1 MNSELGRLIRFQ
13 ELNLKIVRL
22 EDRTQQIPEEVARL
36 SGTLE
41 ESRQALEE
49 KHQLIEEEQKRQRQ
63 LELEV
68 ETLRDRLSKFRTQLM
83 EVKTNREYQAMLH
96 EIEGTGKEIEEKED
110 QILEGMMAIE
120 ERQELARQAKEVFQ
134 REETEVSEKRSQ
146 LERSATQAE
155 SEIAELQKRRR
166 QLEGEIPEGLNQQFQ
181 RIASVRNGVALAE
194 AKDQSCQAC
203 HVKLRPQHFSEVKTN
218 LKIMTCENCNRF
230 LYYAGS

>member
-13 ELNLKIVRL
+13 ELNLKIVGL
-22 EDRTQQIPEEVARL
+22 EDRTKQIPDEIERL
-36 SGTLE
+36 TGILE
-41 ESRQALEE
+41 ENRQALEE

-83 EVKTNREYQAMLH
+83 EVKTNKEYQAMLH

-110 QILEGMMAIE
+110 QMLEGMMAIE
-120 ERQELARQAKEVFQ
+120 EREGLAQQAQEVFQ
-134 REETEVSEKRSQ
+134 REEKEVSEKRSK

-155 SEIAELQKRRR
+155 SEIAELLKHRRR
-166 QLEGEIPEGLNQQFQ
+166 LEREIPEGLNQQFQ

-218 LKIMTCENCNRF
+218 QKIMTCENCNRF

>member
-1 MNSELGRLIRFQ
+1 VNSELGRLIRFQ
-13 ELNLKIVRL
+13 ELNLKIVGL
-22 EDRTQQIPEEVARL
+22 EERTKQIPEEVGRL
-36 SGTLE
+36 TGTLE
-41 ESRQALEE
+41 DNRQALEE

-68 ETLRDRLSKFRTQLM
+68 ETLRDRLSKFRGQLM

-110 QILEGMMAIE
+110 QMLEGMMAIE
-120 ERQELARQAKEVFQ
+120 EREELARQANEVYQ
-134 REETEVSEKRSQ
+134 REEKEVSEKRSK

-155 SEIAELQKRRR
+155 SEIAELQKHRR
-166 QLEGEIPEGLNQQFQ
+166 QLEREIPEGLNQQFQ

-218 LKIMTCENCNRF
+218 QKIMTCENCNRF

>member
-1 MNSELGRLIRFQ
+1 MNSDLGRLIRFQ

-22 EDRTQQIPEEVARL
+22 EDRTQQIPEEVERL
-36 SGTLE
+36 TGILE

-68 ETLRDRLSKFRTQLM
+68 ETLRDRLSKFKAQLM
-83 EVKTNREYQAMLH
+83 EVKTNKEYQAMLH
-96 EIEGTGKEIEEKED
+96 EIEGTGKEIEAKED
-110 QILEGMMAIE
+110 QILEGMMTIE
-120 ERQELARQAKEVFQ
+120 EREELARKAKEGYQ
-134 REETEVSEKRSQ
+134 RKETEALEKRSQ
-146 LERSATQAE
+146 LERSATHAE
-155 SEIAELQKRRR
+155 GEIVELQKDRR
-166 QLEGEIPEGLNQQFQ
+166 QLEREIPEGLNQQFQ

>member
-13 ELNLKIVRL
+13 ELNLKIVGL
-22 EDRTQQIPEEVARL
+22 EERTKQIPEEVGRL
-36 SGTLE
+36 TGTLE
-41 ESRQALEE
+41 DSRQALEE

-68 ETLRDRLSKFRTQLM
+68 ETLRDRLSKFRGQLM

-110 QILEGMMAIE
+110 QMLEGMMAIE
-120 ERQELARQAKEVFQ
+120 EREELARQANEVYQ
-134 REETEVSEKRSQ
+134 REEKEVSEKRSK

-155 SEIAELQKRRR
+155 SEIAELQKHRR
-166 QLEGEIPEGLNQQFQ
+166 QLEREIPEGLNQQFQ

-218 LKIMTCENCNRF
+218 QKIMTCENCNRF

>member
-1 MNSELGRLIRFQ
+1 VNSELGRLIRFQ

-22 EDRTQQIPEEVARL
+22 EDRTQQIPEEVERL
-36 SGTLE
+36 SGILE

-68 ETLRDRLSKFRTQLM
+68 EALRDRLSKFRTQLM